1 MVYGW
6 YSLWYHAYIRNEM
19 VYLLLRIFR
28 VWVQTL
34 WLGMVVRGWGVY
46 VLHRGIAFWQ
56 TCRNSCCTHGLCL
69 YVYDVQDGEVIRISV
84 VDLKT
89 HAPAGQQPGTIKDIL
104 WHAPELWWVLTILS
118 VLKNCAVGCYDIS
131 PQHTLYPFQE

>member
-1 MVYGW
+1 MLYSW

-34 WLGMVVRGWGVY
+34 WLGMVVRVWSVY
-46 VLHRGIAFWQ
+46 VLHKRIVFWQ
-56 TCRNSCCTHGLCL
+56 TCRNSCCTHGLCR
-69 YVYDVQDGEVIRISV
+69 YVYDAQDGEVIQISV

-104 WHAPELWWVLTILS
+104 WHVPEL
-118 VLKNCAVGCYDIS
+118 
-131 PQHTLYPFQE
+131 